1 MTVNT
6 ISASKVVG
14 SVASAQKVDSALSI
28 GGKTFDGSAAVS
40 VTLADMGGLSTDT
53 AESTYVKKTE
63 YATSSTAGIVMP
75 GAEFTVGSSGALS
88 IASIAQAKVTGLTDA
103 ISTAKSEAITDAV
116 GQAKTYSDT
125 NLQSAKTYTDS
136 RIGVLGENEG
146 GGQKTVKEYVD
157 DQVFEST
164 QGGATQTY
172 VDSAVASG
180 VEEAKEY
187 TDGKLVNYYTSEQV
201 DGKLA
206 SVFHYKGSKTS
217 FDEVEEVVDPQVGD
231 VYQVGEIEYVW
242 TGTKWE
248 ELGTVVDLS
257 EYQTTAQADAKYVA
271 KVDGSRLMTEAEGT
285 KLAGIAE
292 NAQVNVI
299 ESVRL
304 GTTDG
309 ALCSITAK
317 AAVIPI
323 ATASTLG
330 LVMSSTADDSVAI
343 GATGTMTMNRLNA
356 TKLYLGSGDEL
367 ILNGGSAVV

>member
-1 MTVNT
+1 M
-6 ISASKVVG
+6 
-14 SVASAQKVDSALSI
+14 
-28 GGKTFDGSAAVS
+28 
-40 VTLADMGGLSTDT
+40 
-53 AESTYVKKTE
+53 
-63 YATSSTAGIVMP
+63 
-75 GAEFTVGSSGALS
+75 
-88 IASIAQAKVTGLTDA
+88 
-103 ISTAKSEAITDAV
+103 
-116 GQAKTYSDT
+116 
-125 NLQSAKTYTDS
+125 
-136 RIGVLGENEG
+136 
-146 GGQKTVKEYVD
+146 
-157 DQVFEST
+157 
-164 QGGATQTY
+164 
-172 VDSAVASG
+172 
-180 VEEAKEY
+180 
-187 TDGKLVNYYTSEQV
+187 
-201 DGKLA
+201 
-206 SVFHYKGSKTS
+206 FHYKGSKTS

-231 VYQVGEIEYVW
+231 VYQVGETEYVW

-271 KVDGSRLMTEAEGT
+271 KAEGSRLMTEAEGT

>member
-1 MTVNT
+1 M
-6 ISASKVVG
+6 A
-14 SVASAQKVDSALSI
+14 
-28 GGKTFDGSAAVS
+28 GKTFDGSAAVS

-125 NLQSAKTYTDS
+125 NLQNAKTYTDT
-136 RIGVLGENEG
+136 RIGVLGENEEG
-146 GGQKTVKEYVD
+146 AQKTVKEYVD

-231 VYQVGEIEYVW
+231 VYQVGDIEYVW
-242 TGTKWE
+242 TGT
-248 ELGTVVDLS
+248 
-257 EYQTTAQADAKYVA
+257 
-271 KVDGSRLMTEAEGT
+271 
-285 KLAGIAE
+285 
-292 NAQVNVI
+292 
-299 ESVRL
+299 
-304 GTTDG
+304 
-309 ALCSITAK
+309 
-317 AAVIPI
+317 
-323 ATASTLG
+323 
-330 LVMSSTADDSVAI
+330 
-343 GATGTMTMNRLNA
+343 
-356 TKLYLGSGDEL
+356 
-367 ILNGGSAVV
+367 